1 MVTYNQS
8 ASVEQSINALISG
21 IHFNKDV
28 TKMFTTYNKRLG
40 GDDTRFIQEYELST
54 PFDISTRVS
63 T

>member
-1 MVTYNQS
+1 MVTHNQS
-8 ASVEQSINALISG
+8 VSVEQSINANSG
-21 IHFNKDV
+21 IHFNKDG

-63 T
+63 GR